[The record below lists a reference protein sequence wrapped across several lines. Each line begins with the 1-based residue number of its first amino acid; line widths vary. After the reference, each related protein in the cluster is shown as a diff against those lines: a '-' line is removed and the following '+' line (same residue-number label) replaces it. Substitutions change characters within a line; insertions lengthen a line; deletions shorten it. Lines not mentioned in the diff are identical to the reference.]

1 MAELDHD
8 IVHDSLTLLGEL
20 LEGRRL
26 RPLHLVVSGGSALL
40 AAEIVSRTTH
50 DVDVI
55 AMRGEVDGDIID
67 AYPLPEFLKEC
78 VREVAEEKRLR
89 PNWLNAATAML
100 MIDLRRFPA
109 DFLSELVERSYGGWL
124 RVSYIGRSGQIY
136 LKFYAAVARSE
147 ARDLGDLR
155 ALAPDA
161 DEAERTARWLIEEE
175 VISKGHIPR
184 LLDLLRQLEHH
195 DLVPRIEALAG

>member
-8 IVHDSLTLLGEL
+8 IVHESLTLLGEL
-20 LEGRRL
+20 LAERKE

-40 AAEIVSRTTH
+40 AAGIVSRTTH

-55 AMRGEVDGDIID
+55 AMRGEVDGDIVD

-78 VREVAEEKRLR
+78 AREVAEEKRLR
-89 PNWLNAATAML
+89 PNWLNAATALL
-100 MIDLRRFPA
+100 MIELRRFPT
-109 DFLSELVERSYGGWL
+109 DFLADLVDRSYGDWL
-124 RVSYIGRSGQIY
+124 RVSFIGRSGQIY

-147 ARDLGDLR
+147 ARDLSDLQ

-161 DEAERTARWLIEEE
+161 AETERTARWLVTGE
-175 VISKGHIPR
+175 VISTAQVPR
-184 LLDLLRQLEHH
+184 LLDLLHKLEHH
-195 DLVPRIEALAG
+195 DLVPRIKVLAK

>member
-8 IVHDSLTLLGEL
+8 IVHESLTLLGEL

-175 VISKGHIPR
+175 VISKGHIPK

-195 DLVPRIEALAG
+195 DLVPRIEALAE

>member
-1 MAELDHD
+1 MAKLDHD
-8 IVHDSLTLLGEL
+8 IVHESLTLLGEL
-20 LEGRRL
+20 LAERRE

-55 AMRGEVDGDIID
+55 AMRGEVDGDIVD

-78 VREVAEEKRLR
+78 AREVAEEKRLR
-89 PNWLNAATAML
+89 PNWLNAATALL

-109 DFLSELVERSYGGWL
+109 DFLADLVDRSYGDWL
-124 RVSYIGRSGQIY
+124 RVSFIGRSGQIY

-147 ARDLGDLR
+147 ARDLSDLQ
-155 ALAPDA
+155 ALAPDVA
-161 DEAERTARWLIEEE
+161 ETERTARWLVTAE
-175 VISKGHIPR
+175 VISTAQVPR
-184 LLDLLRQLEHH
+184 LLDLLHKLEHH
-195 DLVPRIEALAG
+195 DLVPRIKALAK

>member
-8 IVHDSLTLLGEL
+8 IVHESLSLLGEL
-20 LEGRRL
+20 LAGRRV

-55 AMRGEVDGDIID
+55 AMRGEVDGDIVD
-67 AYPLPEFLKEC
+67 AYPLPDFLKEC
-78 VREVAEEKRLR
+78 VRQVAEEKRLR
-89 PNWLNAATAML
+89 PDWLNAATAML
-100 MIDLRRFPA
+100 MIDLRRFPSGFLA
-109 DFLSELVERSYGGWL
+109 DLVERSYGDWL
-124 RVSYIGRSGQIY
+124 RVSFIGRSGQIY
-136 LKFYAAVARSE
+136 LKFYAAAARSE
-147 ARDLGDLR
+147 ARDLEDLQ

-161 DEAERTARWLIEEE
+161 AEAERTVRWLVEEE
-175 VISKGHIPR
+175 LVSRGHLPR
-184 LLDLLRQLEHH
+184 LLDLLRKLGHH

>member
-1 MAELDHD
+1 MAELNHD
-8 IVHDSLTLLGEL
+8 IVHESLALLGEL
-20 LEGRRL
+20 LAGRRV

-55 AMRGEVDGDIID
+55 AMRGELDGDIID
-67 AYPLPEFLKEC
+67 AHPLPEFLKES

-100 MIDLRRFPA
+100 MVDLRRFPA
-109 DFLSELVERSYGGWL
+109 DFLADLVDRSYGDWL
-124 RVSYIGRSGQIY
+124 RVSFIGRSGQIY

-161 DEAERTARWLIEEE
+161 AEAERTARWLIEEE
-175 VISKGHIPR
+175 VVSKGHLPR
-184 LLDLLRQLEHH
+184 LLDLLRQLGNH
-195 DLVPRIEALAG
+195 DLVPRIEALAE

>member
-1 MAELDHD
+1 MAELDHN
-8 IVHDSLTLLGEL
+8 IVHESLSLLGEL
-20 LEGRRL
+20 LAERRE

-40 AAEIVSRTTH
+40 AAEIISRTTH

-55 AMRGEVDGDIID
+55 AMRGEVDGDIVD

-78 VREVAEEKRLR
+78 AREVAEEKRLR
-89 PNWLNAATAML
+89 QGWLNAATALL

-109 DFLSELVERSYGGWL
+109 DFLADLVERSYGDWL
-124 RVSYIGRSGQIY
+124 RVSFIGKSGQIY

-155 ALAPDA
+155 ALAPNA
-161 DEAERTARWLIEEE
+161 TEAEQTARWLIEEE
-175 VISKGHIPR
+175 VISKGHHPR
-184 LLDLLRQLEHH
+184 LIDLLQNLGHH
-195 DLVPRIEALAG
+195 DLVSQIKALAE

>member
-1 MAELDHD
+1 MAELDQD
-8 IVHDSLTLLGEL
+8 IVHESLTLLGEL
-20 LEGRRL
+20 LADRRE

-40 AAEIVSRTTH
+40 AAEIISRTTH

-55 AMRGEVDGDIID
+55 AMRGEVDGDIVD
-67 AYPLPEFLKEC
+67 AHPLPEFLREC

-89 PNWLNAATAML
+89 PNWLNAATALL

-109 DFLSELVERSYGGWL
+109 DFLADLVERSYGNWL
-124 RVSYIGRSGQIY
+124 RVSFIGRSGQIY

-161 DEAERTARWLIEEE
+161 TEAERTARWLIEEE
-175 VISKGHIPR
+175 VISKGHHSR
-184 LLDLLRQLEHH
+184 LLDLLRNLDHH
-195 DLVPRIEALAG
+195 DVIPRIEALAE

>member
-1 MAELDHD
+1 MAVLDHD
-8 IVHDSLTLLGEL
+8 IVHESLTLLGEL

-155 ALAPDA
+155 ALGPDA

-175 VISKGHIPR
+175 VISKGHIPK

-195 DLVPRIEALAG
+195 DLVPRIEALAE

>member
-8 IVHDSLTLLGEL
+8 IVHESLTLLGEL

-26 RPLHLVVSGGSALL
+26 RPLHLVVSGVSALL

-109 DFLSELVERSYGGWL
+109 DFLSELVERSYSGWL

-175 VISKGHIPR
+175 VISKGHIPK

-195 DLVPRIEALAG
+195 DLVPRIEALAE

>member
-8 IVHDSLTLLGEL
+8 IVHESLTLLGEL

-26 RPLHLVVSGGSALL
+26 RPLHLVVSGVSALL

-175 VISKGHIPR
+175 VISKGHIPK

-195 DLVPRIEALAG
+195 DLVPRIEALAE

>member
-195 DLVPRIEALAG
+195 DLVPRIEAIAG

>member
-8 IVHDSLTLLGEL
+8 IVHESLTLLGEL

>member
-8 IVHDSLTLLGEL
+8 IVHESLTLLGEL

-155 ALAPDA
+155 ALGPDA
-161 DEAERTARWLIEEE
+161 DEAERTASWLIEEE
-175 VISKGHIPR
+175 VISKGHVPK

-195 DLVPRIEALAG
+195 DLVPRIEALAE

>member
-8 IVHDSLTLLGEL
+8 IVHESLTLLGEL

-155 ALAPDA
+155 ALGPDA
-161 DEAERTARWLIEEE
+161 DEAERTASWLIEEE
-175 VISKGHIPR
+175 VISKRHVPK

-195 DLVPRIEALAG
+195 DLVPRIEALAE

>member
-1 MAELDHD
+1 MEGLDQN
-8 IVHDSLTLLGEL
+8 IVHESLALLGEL
-20 LEGRRL
+20 LAERRV

-55 AMRGEVDGDIID
+55 AMRAEVDGDVID
-67 AYPLPEFLKEC
+67 AHPLPEFLKEC
-78 VREVAEEKRLR
+78 AREVAEEKNLR
-89 PNWLNAATAML
+89 TNWLNAATALL
-100 MIDLRRFPA
+100 MIDLRRFPP
-109 DFLSELVERSYGGWL
+109 DFLGDLIERSYGDWL
-124 RVSYIGRSGQIY
+124 RVSFIGRSGQIY

-161 DEAERTARWLIEEE
+161 KEAERTARWLIDEE
-175 VISKGHIPR
+175 VISTAQIPG
-184 LLDLLRQLEHH
+184 LLDLLRNLEHH
-195 DLVPRIEALAG
+195 DLVSQIKELAE

>member
-8 IVHDSLTLLGEL
+8 IVHESLTLLGEL
-20 LEGRRL
+20 LAERRE

-55 AMRGEVDGDIID
+55 AMRGEVDGDIVD

-78 VREVAEEKRLR
+78 AREVAEEKRLR
-89 PNWLNAATAML
+89 PNWLNAATALL

-109 DFLSELVERSYGGWL
+109 DFLADLVDRSYGDWL
-124 RVSYIGRSGQIY
+124 RVSFIGRSGQIY

-147 ARDLGDLR
+147 ARDLSDLQ
-155 ALAPDA
+155 ALAPDVA
-161 DEAERTARWLIEEE
+161 ETERTARWLVTAE
-175 VISKGHIPR
+175 VISTAQVPR
-184 LLDLLRQLEHH
+184 LLDLLHKLEHH
-195 DLVPRIEALAG
+195 DLVPRIKALAK

>member
-8 IVHDSLTLLGEL
+8 IVHESLTLLGEL
-20 LEGRRL
+20 LEGRRV

-55 AMRGEVDGDIID
+55 AMRGEADGDIID

-109 DFLSELVERSYGGWL
+109 DFLTELVERSYGGWL
-124 RVSYIGRSGQIY
+124 RVSFIGRSGQIY

-161 DEAERTARWLIEEE
+161 AEAERTARWLIEEE
-175 VISKGHIPR
+175 VISKGHIPG

-195 DLVPRIEALAG
+195 DLVPRIEALAE

>member
-1 MAELDHD
+1 MAELDHN
-8 IVHDSLTLLGEL
+8 IVHESLTLLGEL
-20 LEGRRL
+20 LAERRA

-55 AMRGEVDGDIID
+55 AMRGEVDGDIVD

-78 VREVAEEKRLR
+78 AREVAEEKRLR
-89 PNWLNAATAML
+89 PNWLNAATALL

-109 DFLSELVERSYGGWL
+109 DFLADLVERSYGDWL
-124 RVSYIGRSGQIY
+124 RVSFIGRSGQIY

-147 ARDLGDLR
+147 ARDLSDLQ

-161 DEAERTARWLIEEE
+161 AETERTARWLVTGE
-175 VISKGHIPR
+175 VISTAQVPR
-184 LLDLLRQLEHH
+184 LLDLLHKLEHY
-195 DLVPRIEALAG
+195 DLVPRIKALAE